1 MDSLAS
7 RRAITQPVT
16 RLPTREMSFVLAST
30 DLVIAI
36 HGQILERGEWQG
48 LAGDKS
54 LDSAI
59 SRVQNRLA

>member
-1 MDSLAS
+1 
-7 RRAITQPVT
+7 
-16 RLPTREMSFVLAST
+16 MSFVLAST

-36 HGQILERGEWQG
+36 HGQILEQSEWQG

-54 LDSAI
+54 FDSAI